1 MRLCGKWYTD
11 AVDFTLIHHNN
22 HRAMLNKQVLQQ
34 NIIVLLGIEALSDE
48 KKIALLDKMTE
59 LVQKRLLVRVLKEL
73 PEKERGDLFAAV
85 DKDDKT
91 AMEKVLSGKA
101 PNIAGMIEEEIINLK
116 QELKG
121 AVDALAV

>member
-11 AVDFTLIHHNN
+11 AVDLTLIHHN
-22 HRAMLNKQVLQQ
+22 HYRAMLNKQILQQ

-73 PEKERGDLFAAV
+73 PEKDRSDLFAAV
-85 DKDDKT
+85 DTDDKT
-91 AMEKVLSGKA
+91 AMEKVLSGKV
-101 PNIAGMIEEEIINLK
+101 PNITEMIEEEIVKLK
-116 QELKG
+116 EEMKG
-121 AVDALAV
+121 VVETITV

>member
-1 MRLCGKWYTD
+1 
-11 AVDFTLIHHNN
+11 
-22 HRAMLNKQVLQQ
+22 MLNKQVLQQ